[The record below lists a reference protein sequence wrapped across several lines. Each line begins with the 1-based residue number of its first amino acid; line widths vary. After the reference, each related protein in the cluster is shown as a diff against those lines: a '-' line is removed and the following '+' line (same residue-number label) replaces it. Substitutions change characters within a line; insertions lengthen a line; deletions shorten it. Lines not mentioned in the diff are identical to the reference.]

1 MNEIIPNPPL
11 YSPILFRQNGF
22 YIEKEDKIISN
33 PPLYSSILCRR
44 NMDMCKL

>member
-33 PPLYSSILCRR
+33 LPLHSPILRR
-44 NMDMCKL
+44 QNMDICKL